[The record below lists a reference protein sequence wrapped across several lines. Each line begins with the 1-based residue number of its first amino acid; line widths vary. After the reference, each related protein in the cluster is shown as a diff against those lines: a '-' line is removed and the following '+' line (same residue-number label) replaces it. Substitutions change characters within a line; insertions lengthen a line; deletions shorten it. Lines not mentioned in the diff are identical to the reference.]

1 MTSTTIR
8 VRKSAFDLWF
18 LDGAADTLR
27 ALVNEHRASRMAVRV
42 YVAGRLRFN
51 GAMLST
57 QQTFEYGET
66 IKRLVAQYDG
76 ETPILLR
83 VALR

>member
-1 MTSTTIR
+1 MQGTTIR

-42 YVAGRLRFN
+42 YIAGRLKFD

-66 IKRLVAQYDG
+66 IKRLVGQFDG
-76 ETPILLR
+76 ETPVLLR
-83 VALR
+83 VALK